1 MKENVKTT
9 HVCGRCNQ
17 EMVEVETT
25 NQEDY
30 TVHKC
35 GCGTYYDLEKY
46 TDTDWD
52 QEQPV

>member
-1 MKENVKTT
+1 MKENVMTA

-35 GCGTYYDLEKY
+35 GCGTHYDLEKY
-46 TDTDWD
+46 TDWD